1 MKKKNRTVE
10 SFYPDNLS
18 NITKL
23 QFKYQDA
30 KWRFENHFK
39 DLDSSKELLEYCH
52 RYIKALEDEN
62 ERLID
67 EINKEDED
75 DF

>member
-1 MKKKNRTVE
+1 MKKKTRTVE
-10 SFYPDNLS
+10 SFYPDNLN

-39 DLDSSKELLEYCH
+39 DLESSTELLEYCH
-52 RYIKALEDEN
+52 SYIKALEDEN
-62 ERLID
+62 ERLFD

-75 DF
+75 DY